1 MVMSEDGPQ
10 EEEAVQEEI
19 AEVIEEV
26 PAIITSSDVLSFDFQ
41 VADTD
46 RLGLSVYTVLTKI
59 PDIDEEKTFII
70 LAPNYD
76 VALELAGINKGN
88 TVKVSGVAFEG

>member
-1 MVMSEDGPQ
+1 MVMSDDGPQ

-26 PAIITSSDVLSFDFQ
+26 PEISTSSDVLSFDFQ

-46 RLGLSVYTVLTKI
+46 RPGLSVYTVQTKVSGIENETILT
-59 PDIDEEKTFII
+59 I

-76 VALELAGINKGN
+76 AALELAGINKGN
-88 TVKVSGVAFEG
+88 TVKISDVSFED

>member
-1 MVMSEDGPQ
+1 MSEDEQQ

-19 AEVIEEV
+19 AEIIEEV
-26 PAIITSSDVLSFDFQ
+26 PEVIPYSDISLFDFQ
-41 VADTD
+41 VPDTD
-46 RLGLSVYTVLTKI
+46 RPGLVVYTVKTKL
-59 PDIDEEKTFII
+59 PDIDDEKTFTI

-88 TVKVSGVAFEG
+88 TVKVSDVSFED